1 MSYMT
6 ILGKPVRRYN
16 PLAYVRG
23 GAPLSVARATQ
34 AKGFA
39 QPGPR
44 GVPLRPVV
52 RPRIIPPRPGVPK
65 APIVDPLWTRA
76 NNQVMQF
83 MNPMLA
89 RLASQRVAAEAN
101 ARQVAPQHI
110 AALQGQ
116 LQVGAG
122 QMDASNNRGIVASSA
137 VNDALA
143 NRLGNQGAAA
153 QGDLSAKLAQ
163 IGAADPGAIAET
175 YKGAAN
181 AGFATGSADLQQ
193 LIAERAAA
201 GTYQAKLP
209 GIAALQGNKDL
220 QQALSEMRQSFG
232 EQEQSLQDQAL
243 EKSFGL
249 WDQLRGE
256 EREGQQSRQEALQ
269 AQQELHAKQ
278 KMALMALAAT
288 AQTNQEKMSFQAQ
301 MKALDRQNALTM
313 AGIRADTARYGVDTR
328 AATQAAKPT
337 AQPKLT
343 GAANQ
348 KYITVNGKV
357 VPNPNYVKPGSG
369 NKSGTP
375 AVQTRL
381 KMNKAT
387 NDINKLIFNPA
398 TQQQRQWVTNLDT
411 WNELAPKINALIVQA
426 GIAPNSPEGIKLRK
440 AAYTRLG
447 IPTGKNGNPTDKKRA
462 TSLVP

>member
-1 MSYMT
+1 MR
-6 ILGKPVRRYN
+6 ILKRYN
-16 PLAYVRG
+16 PAAYVRG
-23 GAPLSVARATQ
+23 GAPLNVARAIQ
-34 AKGFA
+34 AKGLA

-44 GVPLRPVV
+44 GVPVRPAI
-52 RPRIIPPRPGVPK
+52 RPRIIPPRPGVVKPP
-65 APIVDPLWTRA
+65 AVDPLWTRA

-116 LQVGAG
+116 LQVGAS

-143 NRLGNQGAAA
+143 NRLGSQGAAA
-153 QGDLSAKLAQ
+153 QSDLSAKLAQ

-220 QQALSEMRQSFG
+220 QQALSEMRQNFG
-232 EQEQSLQDQAL
+232 EQEQGLQDQAL

-256 EREGQQSRQEALQ
+256 EREGRQSRQEALQ

-288 AQTNQEKMSFQAQ
+288 AQTNQEKMNFQAQ
-301 MKALDRQNALTM
+301 MKALDRQNQVAL

-328 AATQAAKPT
+328 AQTAANKPA

-357 VPNPNYVKPGSG
+357 VPNPNYVKPQTGPG
-369 NKSGTP
+369 RGTNP
-375 AVQTRL
+375 AVQLRL

-398 TQQQRQWVTNLDT
+398 TQQQRQWVTNLPD
-411 WNELAPKINALIVQA
+411 WNALAPKINSLLVQA
-426 GIAPNSPEGIKLRK
+426 GIPPNSPEGIKIRK

-447 IPTGKNGNPTDKKRA
+447 IKTGDKGNPTQNPVGTGR
-462 TSLVP
+462 S